1 MIDKDINLSIT
12 STYPLLLNFITPI
25 LYLEEKMYH
34 SNVLFKSIVILIFLL
49 VVESWTI

>member
-1 MIDKDINLSIT
+1 MIDKDINLNIT

-25 LYLEEKMYH
+25 HYLEEKMYY
-34 SNVLFKSIVILIFLL
+34 SNILFKGIVILIFLL